1 MSLPEKQ
8 PSTSKLSPVQ
18 LRQHKAAIVNNAL
31 LIGDT
36 SHPAVVQKKL
46 LASAPPC
53 TCPAKTETCGKG
65 CTSSSKR
72 CKQERDKKGV
82 WTQECL
88 SKSQPVYRLFSGKT
102 ASNTDTDTDPLDCEE
117 SSCAEGGQVCRDP
130 DTGCIRDECSDG
142 CTHTVCPGDEETP
155 DLTTPEGITKVTTEF
170 LEKNPIESLASVIQ
184 DAGGYSNAWSLPGI
198 GPITEGNK
206 DGWHECTAKTV
217 TTRLLTVWED
227 GVKISDSY
235 DVLENRYDTSE
246 MVGYSD
252 YIWPGAK
259 YDCKSASWLE
269 NPQGIVRIGTG
280 TVSEKKHT
288 TTTTCKDGVT
298 HTREVYIEFFQETA
312 SFAQFSNH
320 PGCPGMCPRKLDVN
334 ISLYCRERWWGS
346 WNDLFNNGG
355 GGLFPGEPYWQDGVT
370 GYGLPLPYG

>member
-1 MSLPEKQ
+1 MSLPENQ
-8 PSTSKLSPVQ
+8 PSTRKLSPVQ
-18 LRQHKAAIVNNAL
+18 LHQRKAAIVNNAL

-46 LASAPPC
+46 LASAPTC
-53 TCPAKTETCGKG
+53 TCPVKTETCGKG

-72 CKQERDKKGV
+72 CKQERSPRGV

-88 SKSQPVYRLFSGKT
+88 SKSQPVYRLTSGKT
-102 ASNTDTDTDPLDCEE
+102 ASNTDTNPLDCQA

-170 LEKNPIESLASVIQ
+170 LEKNPIESLASVIEG
-184 DAGGYSNAWSLPGI
+184 AGGYSNAWSLQ
-198 GPITEGNK
+198 GNK
-206 DGWHECTAKTV
+206 DGWYECIATTE

-227 GVKISDSY
+227 GVKITDSY
-235 DVLENRYDTSE
+235 EILEDQRDTTE
-246 MVGYSD
+246 VDGYSD

-259 YDCKSASWLE
+259 YNCKSASWLE

-280 TVSEKKHT
+280 MVNEKKHT

-298 HTREVYIEFFQETA
+298 HTREVYIEFFQTTA
-312 SFAQFSNH
+312 SFAYFSNH
-320 PGCPGMCPRKLDVN
+320 PGCPGMCLPPPKNCFGGEIISTPDRRWNLDTN
-334 ISLYCRERWWGS
+334 EWGP
-346 WNDLFNNGG
+346 WLNGTS
-355 GGLFPGEPYWQDGVT
+355 EE
-370 GYGLPLPYG
+370 

>member
-18 LRQHKAAIVNNAL
+18 LRQRKATIVNNAL

-46 LASAPPC
+46 LASAPTC

-65 CTSSSKR
+65 CTSSWKR
-72 CKQERDKKGV
+72 CKQERSPLGV

-88 SKSQPVYRLFSGKT
+88 SKSQPVYRLIQT
-102 ASNTDTDTDPLDCEE
+102 EADTQYCQA
-117 SSCAEGGQVCRDP
+117 SSCAEGGQVCPDP

-170 LEKNPIESLASVIQ
+170 LEQNPVESLASVIK
-184 DAGGYSNAWSLPGI
+184 DAGGYSNAWSL
-198 GPITEGNK
+198 EGNK
-206 DGWHECTAKTV
+206 DGWYECIAKTE

-227 GVKISDSY
+227 GVKITDSY
-235 DVLENRYDTSE
+235 DVLENRHDTTE
-246 MVGYSD
+246 MDGYSD

-259 YDCKSASWLE
+259 YNCKSESWLE

-280 TVSEKKHT
+280 TVSQKAET
-288 TTTTCKDGVT
+288 STTTCKDGVT
-298 HTREVYIEFFQETA
+298 HTRVVHIEFFQETA
-312 SFAQFSNH
+312 SFARFSNH

-334 ISLYCRERWWGS
+334 IRLYCRERWWGS

-370 GYGLPLPYG
+370 GYGQ